1 MKKFAY
7 SFPILE
13 DKIDQWLNFA
23 KEINTTK
30 SEEFSAMHKRIG
42 VRKESWFLQKSADG
56 HSVVVY
62 TEANS
67 ENFLN
72 NFKNDHSD
80 FSIQFRKEVSELQNI
95 DLNHNTK
102 MPMKVLDWE
111 E

>member
-13 DKIDQWLNFA
+13 NKIDQWLNFA
-23 KEINTTK
+23 KVINTTK

-42 VRKESWFLQKSADG
+42 VRKESWFLQKSPRG
-56 HSVVVY
+56 YTVVVY
-62 TEANS
+62 TEADS
-67 ENFLN
+67 ENFMN

-80 FSIQFRKEVSELQNI
+80 FSNWFRKEVSELQDI
-95 DLNHNTK
+95 DLDQQTQ
-102 MPMKVLDWE
+102 MPINVLDWE